1 MYSNDKSAVKIDNK
15 LTEAFTCFAGVKQGC
30 MMSPTLFNFY
40 LSDLP
45 KFLNTTSST
54 DIVLG
59 GRSISCLL
67 YADDLVIFSR
77 SAKNLQ
83 IILNKLECFCENAD
97 LSINLDKTKIM
108 IFNNCGKSLNNYLF
122 RYCADELET
131 VKSYK
136 YLGLIMSPF
145 GNFNLARQELKK
157 VALKALYKLRKEMGN
172 HFRENIKLTMKL
184 FDALI
189 SPILFYASEVWGID
203 CKGKL
208 EKDPAELVQN
218 KFLKWLLGVN
228 KYCNNNAC
236 RAETGRFPMTIA
248 AQCRNFKFWLT
259 LTTNEYKL
267 SQIAYN
273 DIKWEENKAFWSK
286 KIKSLLEQIGLGD
299 LWMKAHYGDIG
310 IINII
315 RQRLKDIELQRWLS
329 EINNDTRKDANNQ
342 GNKMRTYRL
351 FKTTDN
357 YKCEDYLHQV
367 TNTRHRIALTKLRLS
382 NHKLAIE
389 TGRYSRPFKKPAE
402 RTCPICKIEMED
414 EYHFLNICPVYQEKR
429 SSLPDYLENE
439 YRIKISRMS
448 PNRIFMFLINPPSGN
463 VRIQK
468 LIAKHIFE
476 CFEKRKGED
485 GKVNTQ

>member
-1 MYSNDKSAVKIDNK
+1 
-15 LTEAFTCFAGVKQGC
+15 
-30 MMSPTLFNFY
+30 
-40 LSDLP
+40 
-45 KFLNTTSST
+45 
-54 DIVLG
+54 
-59 GRSISCLL
+59 
-67 YADDLVIFSR
+67 
-77 SAKNLQ
+77 
-83 IILNKLECFCENAD
+83 
-97 LSINLDKTKIM
+97 M

-122 RYCADELET
+122 RYGADELET

-157 VALKALYKLRKEMGN
+157 VALKALYKLRKELGN

-189 SPILFYASEVWGID
+189 YPILFYASEVWGID
-203 CKGKL
+203 CKGKV

-273 DIKWEENKAFWSK
+273 DIKWEENKAFWGK
-286 KIKSLLEQIGLGD
+286 KIKSLLEQRGLGD

-329 EINNDTRKDANNQ
+329 EINNDTRKDANQ

-414 EYHFLNICPVYQEKR
+414 EYHFLNICPAYQEKR
-429 SSLPDYLENE
+429 SSLLDYLENE
-439 YRIKISRMS
+439 YR
-448 PNRIFMFLINPPSGN
+448 
-463 VRIQK
+463 
-468 LIAKHIFE
+468 
-476 CFEKRKGED
+476 
-485 GKVNTQ
+485 